1 MTDHT
6 TGPRVTTQT
15 AHRRPLLQT
24 LYGKLAAILFGLFLL
39 IGLLYTAWMI
49 RTSQLYLQAVNQKL
63 NINLARRLAAER
75 ILFSD
80 GRINKAAAAE
90 TFRTLMAINRSIEIY
105 LLDPEGRILAFSAA
119 PGAVK
124 RTRVSL
130 EPVRALLDARPL
142 PIYGD
147 DPRSDSA
154 ARSSR

>member
-63 NINLARRLAAER
+63 NINLARRLATER

-80 GRINKAAAAE
+80 GRINP
-90 TFRTLMAINRSIEIY
+90 RRS
-105 LLDPEGRILAFSAA
+105 PAVPASPA
-119 PGAVK
+119 P
-124 RTRVSL
+124 S
-130 EPVRALLDARPL
+130 RPCRRRG
-142 PIYGD
+142 P
-147 DPRSDSA
+147 
-154 ARSSR
+154 